1 MMRRMPGP
9 AFILRDL
16 ERRGLIHR
24 TDVGVFEIT
33 EKGKAVAAEYSAGK
47 EAA

>member
-1 MMRRMPGP
+1 MKRRRLGP
-9 AFILRDL
+9 AFILFDL
-16 ERRGLIHR
+16 ERRGLIRR

-33 EKGKAVAAEYSAGK
+33 EKGKAVAAEFSVEK